1 MEYKKDI
8 PSKLHESMFRTG
20 ISRIYYGIMHWV
32 QQQYKIIIPKSEVT
46 RYHSWIVK
54 ELKRIADDD
63 FLLEFNFLRDARI
76 DADYE
81 MKTSINERLI
91 LQCIE
96 SKNRLVNIIKEQ
108 PRISFTA
115 DDIVFFN
122 KTRRDDY

>member
-1 MEYKKDI
+1 
-8 PSKLHESMFRTG
+8 
-20 ISRIYYGIMHWV
+20 V